1 MLEVKLWILTGI
13 NAVIFPLLIF
23 FISRW
28 MKESDKERTEYKS
41 NVQSLNVQMNQMNLS
56 LSDIRLTIEQNKSW
70 MCERFISEKEFVR
83 RVEDLKEDLKD
94 VSTRAGI
101 FNGHGNGK

>member
-1 MLEVKLWILTGI
+1 MIEVKLWILTGV

-28 MKESDKERTEYKS
+28 MKESDKEKTEYKS
-41 NVQSLNVQMNQMNLS
+41 NVQSLNTQMSQINLS

-83 RVEDLKEDLKD
+83 RMEDMKEDMKE
-94 VSTRAGI
+94 VQTRAGV
-101 FNGHGNGK
+101 FTNHCNGK